1 MAAAADLTE
10 KQEDRIV
17 LNVKKE
23 FMANLVE
30 NLTCHQCHEVPRNAT
45 VTIGVRHTI

>member
-23 FMANLVE
+23 FMANLVK
-30 NLTCHQCHEVPRNAT
+30 L
-45 VTIGVRHTI
+45 